1 MRQFIRIRNSVSVR
15 VVGQHGQRAVG
26 ESHDVVGVTGA
37 RGDNRVG
44 ADSAGR
50 GGRRAQRGRR
60 VEAGGGVAIHE
71 SGDGGGEGWIGLAE
85 NPRLVVGRHQ
95 QVRRAHADG
104 RGASHGVVVH
114 GVGGGERGAE
124 GSRSGGKDCAG
135 GRRIA
140 EAARRRGRGVE
151 LGCGQR
157 DAVAERGRGGPVDD
171 GISRNI
177 HQVHQRRGGCADA
190 ALAVGDHRP
199 NGSRHGQGDLGS
211 V

>member
-1 MRQFIRIRNSVSVR
+1 MRHFIRIRNSVSVR

-26 ESHDVVGVTGA
+26 ESHGVVGVTGA

-50 GGRRAQRGRR
+50 GGRCAQRGRR

-95 QVRRAHADG
+95 QVRRAHADR

-135 GRRIA
+135 ARRIA

-151 LGCGQR
+151 LG
-157 DAVAERGRGGPVDD
+157 
-171 GISRNI
+171 
-177 HQVHQRRGGCADA
+177 
-190 ALAVGDHRP
+190 
-199 NGSRHGQGDLGS
+199 
-211 V
+211 